1 MPPDGDVR
9 ARLKEKVE
17 DADLALTLKTRDS
30 KTPQWASANIEL
42 ADALYALAAEED
54 DRIAFIHYQQAITA
68 YEAALKVYTDK
79 DYPQEWRA
87 ASLSLAKTLRS
98 YALREGGNMGR
109 LCLERARQRIEDMME
124 TFKNYGDISSHGVL
138 YIELAHI
145 HRVYADTEHTDKRRT
160 YLEATIAAFAQAAR
174 IFKGKEQFDSWAASL
189 AGQAAAWRELA
200 ERAGKESLDALH
212 QAAGLF
218 KSALSYYNS
227 EQHCFDRIYIHFE
240 YGRTLLRIAL
250 GSAEEHRHDTAS
262 AAIDI
267 FRAALKATSTQ
278 DAPDLWLRLRTELGL
293 ALLCLAHC
301 PQTRNSSALFE
312 EAAQIYQ
319 AAASHYAENAK
330 PLDSALMQGNLGKS
344 LMALATITK
353 GEESQA
359 WRIKAI
365 EALQKSISPA
375 LKNERRSE
383 WIANLIE
390 LGTAFH
396 LTANHNQTEKRFALY
411 QEAMEIYREALRLTE
426 KDNEPELQARLQGWI
441 GLTSAYLGENDES
454 ETGLRRLKE
463 AELAFRLAMTFYEK
477 KHSSPEY
484 IRLQSNIGNLL
495 YTMARRSDDEQAD
508 IYLRDARQAMLQ
520 TIQNLDNRDF
530 PSEWSTAQWNYG
542 LIIKHTII
550 RGLSRQTEEDYDRAA
565 DAFRHALDCRSVD
578 NAFFDNFNIK
588 HALASL
594 LLMRATHLLKAT
606 DCSYLQEA
614 LALFSE
620 IHDWAKQNG
629 HADIAQQIDTEMKK
643 AIYYAAPRKPSGFLK
658 KVRSLF
664 KKTDSASA

>member
-1 MPPDGDVR
+1 MR

-17 DADLALTLKTRDS
+17 DADLVLTLKTRNS

-54 DRIAFIHYQQAITA
+54 DRTAFIHYRQAITA
-68 YEAALKVYTDK
+68 YEEALKVYTDK
-79 DYPQEWRA
+79 DYPREWSA
-87 ASLSLAKTLRS
+87 ASISLAKTLRS

-109 LCLERARQRIEDMME
+109 LYLERAQQQIEDMME
-124 TFKNYGDISSHGVL
+124 TSKDSQGTSGHGVL
-138 YIELAHI
+138 YTELAHI
-145 HRVYADTEHTDKRRT
+145 HRAYADTDHTDKRRI
-160 YLEATIAAFAQAAR
+160 YLEAAIAAFVQAAQ
-174 IFKGKEQFDSWAASL
+174 IFKGKEQFDNWAASL

-200 ERAGKESLDALH
+200 ELAGKESLDALYK
-212 QAAGLF
+212 AADLF
-218 KSALSYYNS
+218 KSALNYYNS
-227 EQHCFDRIYIHFE
+227 EQHPSDRIHIHFE
-240 YGRTLLRIAL
+240 YGRILLRIAL

-267 FRAALKATSTQ
+267 FRAALKTISMQ
-278 DAPDLWLRLRTELGL
+278 DASDLWLRLRTELAL

-319 AAASHYAENAK
+319 AAASFYAEKAK
-330 PLDSALMQGNLGKS
+330 PLDFAVMQGNLGKS
-344 LMALATITK
+344 LMALAAMTK
-353 GEESQA
+353 GEESQVY
-359 WRIKAI
+359 RIKAI

-375 LKNERRSE
+375 LKNERRPE

-396 LTANHNQTEKRFALY
+396 LAANHNQTEKRFALY
-411 QEAMEIYREALRLTE
+411 KEAMEIYREALRLTA

-454 ETGLRRLKE
+454 DTGLRRLKE
-463 AELAFRLAMTFYEK
+463 SELAFRLAMTYYEK
-477 KHSSPEY
+477 KHNSPEY

-495 YTMARRSDDEQAD
+495 YTMARRSDDELAD
-508 IYLRDARQAMLQ
+508 MYLRDARQAMLQ
-520 TIQNLDNRDF
+520 TIKNLDNRDF
-530 PSEWSTAQWNYG
+530 PAEWSTAQWNYG

-550 RGLSRQTEEDYDRAA
+550 RGLSQQTEEDYDKAA
-565 DAFRHALDCRSVD
+565 AAFRHALACRSAD
-578 NAFFDNFNIK
+578 NAFSDNFNIK

-594 LLMRATHLLKAT
+594 LLMRATHISKAA
-606 DCSYLQEA
+606 DCPCLQEA
-614 LALFSE
+614 LALFTE

-643 AIYYAAPRKPSGFLK
+643 AQHYAALRKPSGFLK
-658 KVRSLF
+658 KMRSLF
-664 KKTDSASA
+664 KKTERTSA